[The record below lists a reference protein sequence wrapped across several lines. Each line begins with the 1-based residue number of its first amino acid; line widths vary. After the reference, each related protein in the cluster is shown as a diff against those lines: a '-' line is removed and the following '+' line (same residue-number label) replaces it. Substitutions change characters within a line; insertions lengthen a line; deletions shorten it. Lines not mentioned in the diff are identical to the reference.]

1 MLNELHQLSVTL
13 ASNNIKL
20 QGWHPQYNPLPN
32 GACYRIW
39 LGDEGQVADIELMS
53 KDLVKVCR
61 KFGNNHRAF
70 PAFNIAPLYR
80 VTSKD
85 DKDHYKALY
94 EGKKELDVSYLRS
107 ICTVDNWGSK
117 LSNKILR
124 CLRTKI
130 PNTPEE
136 SAITELMKIT
146 ASLDIDTLRST
157 LEQQIWKK
165 LSSNIKAYL
174 PLLIHNGNEKKK
186 PDDDFG
192 SISIILDLINWERF
206 EYPIANEN
214 TTRQVNDWLFANE
227 SDLQPK
233 ISDQLDAFG
242 SPFVDLGEPMPSVRL
257 VPGFEVV
264 LRSMFREQVCQ
275 FRYRKADDKSFPI
288 NKANRDTLKTS
299 LEWIVKP
306 DNENI
311 TWCRIDKDAI
321 LFVYPNKVPKILPKF
336 AALFGNPEN
345 KPEITTR
352 FEKVAEDF
360 IATIKGL
367 ETKQKP
373 ENIHVF
379 TLQQIPP
386 ALSKRSR
393 VVFSRNLTPSGL
405 INAATKWQQGCHNLP
420 PITKI
425 EPITPFPLS
434 IAKIANKVWKQN
446 GERADGKRGVMLMR
460 YYQGMELLLDKPM
473 SSQILRIAGG
483 VTANSLG
490 LMLFIGNNLPRGKHL
505 VSDKQ
510 KEKMVSERKPEIGDL
525 FPLLGLL
532 LYKSGIKK
540 EAYMQDTAY
549 LIGQLLKISDELH
562 ALYCEIKR
570 DGDVPPQ
577 LAGNSVFITASE
589 TPAQALALL
598 STRMNPYIAWA
609 DQYSRQGKEKSGLA
623 VWYKRQYGVL
633 MPQLHQKMTEDIRFG
648 DLEKA
653 QLFIGYLADL
663 PKLTNKQSIEE
674 VCTDDR

>member
-13 ASNNIKL
+13 ASNNIKP
-20 QGWHPQYNPLPN
+20 QGWHPQYNLLPN

-39 LGDEGQVADIELMS
+39 LSDDGLVSDVELMS
-53 KDLVKVCR
+53 KDLVRVCR
-61 KFGNNHRAF
+61 KFGNNQGTF

-80 VTSKD
+80 VTSKE
-85 DKDHYKALY
+85 DKDYYKAIY
-94 EGKKELDVSYLRS
+94 EGKIELDVGYLES
-107 ICTVDNWGSK
+107 ICTADNWVPK
-117 LSNKILR
+117 FRKKILR
-124 CLRTKI
+124 CLRTQI
-130 PNTPEE
+130 PNAPEK
-136 SAITELMKIT
+136 SAITALMKIT

-157 LEQQIWKK
+157 LEKHVWKK
-165 LSSNIKAYL
+165 LSSDIKAYL
-174 PLLIHNGNEKKK
+174 PLLIYNGNEKKQ
-186 PDDDFG
+186 PEDDFG
-192 SISIILDLINWERF
+192 SISIILDLTNWERF

-214 TTRQVNDWLFANE
+214 TTKQVNDWLFANE
-227 SDLQPK
+227 SDLQPER
-233 ISDQLDAFG
+233 SDQLDAFG
-242 SPFVDLGEPMPSVRL
+242 APYADLGEPMPSVRL
-257 VPGFEVV
+257 TPGFEVA
-264 LRSMFREQVCQ
+264 LRSMFHEQVCQ
-275 FRYRKADDKSFPI
+275 FRYGKADDKSFPI

-311 TWCRIDKDAI
+311 TWRRIDKDAM
-321 LFVYPNKVPKILPKF
+321 LFIYPNKVPEVLPKF
-336 AALFGNPEN
+336 AALFGNTEN
-345 KPEITTR
+345 KSDITTR
-352 FEKVAEDF
+352 FEKVAEEF
-360 IATIKGL
+360 SKTLKGL

-379 TLQQIPP
+379 ALQQIPP
-386 ALSKRSR
+386 ALSKRAK
-393 VVFSRNLTPSGL
+393 VIFSRNLTPGGL
-405 INAATKWQQGCHNLP
+405 INAATEWQQGCHNLP

-425 EPITPFPLS
+425 DPITPFPLS

-460 YYQGMELLLDKPM
+460 YYQGMELLLDKSMPL
-473 SSQILRIAGG
+473 QLLRITGG
-483 VTANSLG
+483 VTSNSLG
-490 LMLFIGNNLPRGKHL
+490 LILFVGNNLPRGKNL
-505 VSDKQ
+505 VK
-510 KEKMVSERKPEIGDL
+510 KELKAEIGNL

-532 LYKSGIKK
+532 LYKSGINK

-570 DGDVPPQ
+570 EGEVPPQ

-609 DQYSRQGKEKSGLA
+609 DQYRRQGKDKSGLA
-623 VWYKRQYGVL
+623 AWYKRQYGLL

-663 PKLTNKQSIEE
+663 PKLTNKQSTEE
-674 VCTDDR
+674 VCSDDK

>member
-13 ASNNIKL
+13 ASNNIKTK
-20 QGWHPQYNPLPN
+20 GWHPHYNLLPN

-39 LGDEGQVADIELMS
+39 LGDDGLVADVEQMS
-53 KDLVKVCR
+53 RDLVKVCR
-61 KFGNNHRAF
+61 KFGNNQGTF

-80 VTSKD
+80 VTSKEG
-85 DKDHYKALY
+85 KDYYKALN
-94 EGKKELDVSYLRS
+94 EGKKELDVTYLRS
-107 ICTVDNWGSK
+107 ICTTDNWGLK
-117 LSNKILR
+117 LSNKIPR
-124 CLRTKI
+124 CLRTQI
-130 PNTPEE
+130 PHAPEE
-136 SAITELMKIT
+136 SAIAALMSIT

-157 LEQQIWKK
+157 LEKHVWKK
-165 LSSNIKAYL
+165 LSSDIKAYL

-186 PDDDFG
+186 PEDDFG
-192 SISIILDLINWERF
+192 SISIILDLTNWERF

-214 TTRQVNDWLFANE
+214 TTKQVNHWLFTNE
-227 SDLQPK
+227 SNLHPET
-233 ISDQLDAFG
+233 SDQLDAFG
-242 SPFVDLGEPMPSVRL
+242 APYADLGEPMPSVRL
-257 VPGFEVV
+257 TPGFEVA
-264 LRSMFREQVCQ
+264 LRSMFHEQVCQ
-275 FRYRKADDKSFPI
+275 FRYGKADDKSFPI

-311 TWCRIDKDAI
+311 TWRRIDKDAM
-321 LFVYPNKVPKILPKF
+321 LFIYPNKVPEVLPKF
-336 AALFGNPEN
+336 AALFGNTEN
-345 KPEITTR
+345 TSDTTTR

-360 IATIKGL
+360 SKTLNGL

-379 TLQQIPP
+379 ALQQMPP
-386 ALSKRSR
+386 ALSKRAR

-405 INAATKWQQGCHNLP
+405 IDAATEWQQGCHNLP
-420 PITKI
+420 PTARID
-425 EPITPFPLS
+425 PITPFPLS
-434 IAKIANKVWKQN
+434 IAKIANKVWKRN
-446 GERADGKRGVMLMR
+446 GTRADGKSGVKLMR

-473 SSQILRIAGG
+473 PSQLLRITGG
-483 VTANSLG
+483 VTSNSLG
-490 LMLFIGNNLPRGKHL
+490 LTLFVGNNLPRGKNL
-505 VSDKQ
+505 VT
-510 KEKMVSERKPEIGDL
+510 KELKAEIGNL

-532 LYKSGIKK
+532 LYKSGINK

-609 DQYSRQGKEKSGLA
+609 DQYRRQGKDKSGLA
-623 VWYKRQYGVL
+623 AWYKRQYGLL
-633 MPQLHQKMTEDIRFG
+633 MPQLHQKMAEDIRFG

-663 PKLTNKQSIEE
+663 PKLTNKQSTEE
-674 VCTDDR
+674 VCSDDK